1 MKTNEKGVC
10 PVCDKTKLEYEAPT
24 FNDDKLSFV
33 WICQD
38 CGCSGQEGYSVTFQ
52 THYDLSLEAIFQR
65 KIQFDDDGEHT
76 EIEINN

>member
-24 FNDDKLSFV
+24 FNDDELSFV

-52 THYDLSLEAIFQR
+52 THYDV
-65 KIQFDDDGEHT
+65 IQFDDDGEHT